1 MSKRLYQ
8 HLETLWQF
16 MQMGHELKPA
26 DVIVVPGSNDI
37 RVAEVAADLYQRG
50 LAPWVLF
57 SGDKGRFT
65 EDLFEY
71 SEAETFAMVAKECG
85 LPSSAILLETQATHS
100 GENVHFSHR
109 LLNQKGIQT
118 QRLLIVH
125 KPYMERRA
133 FATFTKQWP
142 AALTSLQVT
151 SAGGDLFDYLTEALT
166 LDVVIHALLDDFQRL
181 LDYPAQ
187 GFQVP
192 QSIPDEVQQAYQAL
206 KRLF

>member
-8 HLETLWQF
+8 HLETLWLF
-16 MQMGHELKPA
+16 MQMKHELKSA
-26 DVIVVPGSNDI
+26 DVIIVPGSNDI
-37 RVAEVAADLYQRG
+37 RVAEVAADLYQKG

-57 SGDKGRFT
+57 SGDKRHFT

-100 GENVHFSHR
+100 GENVYLSHQ
-109 LLNQKGIQT
+109 LLSEKGIQA

-142 AALTSLQVT
+142 ATLTSLQVT
-151 SAGGDLFDYLTEALT
+151 SSGGDFFDYLTESLT
-166 LDVVIHALLDDFQRL
+166 LDVVLHALVDDFQRL
-181 LDYPAQ
+181 LDYPAR
-187 GFQVP
+187 GFQIP
-192 QSIPDEVQQAYQAL
+192 QPIPGEVQQAYQTL

>member
-16 MQMGHELKPA
+16 MQMGHQLKPA

-192 QSIPDEVQQAYQAL
+192 QPVPDQVQQSYQAL